1 MAKRAAKF
9 QVVGLLGLGVQLA
22 ALWLFKGRLH
32 LQTAVATALAVELA
46 ILHNFA
52 WHERWTWKS
61 DTGKRSAREVW
72 KMLMKFHMGA
82 GGVSLVTST
91 VLTPLLSDGL
101 KIHYL
106 AANIIAVGAAA
117 VVNFLINHHW
127 VFAAP
132 TENGSD

>member
-9 QVVGLLGLGVQLA
+9 QVVGLLGLAVQLA
-22 ALWLFKGRLH
+22 ALWVIKGKLH

-61 DTGKRSAREVW
+61 ERGKRTAREVW
-72 KMLMKFHMGA
+72 KMLVKFHMGA

-91 VLTPLLSDGL
+91 VLTPLLSDVL

-106 AANIIAVGAAA
+106 TANIIAVGAAA

-132 TENGSD
+132 TNDESD